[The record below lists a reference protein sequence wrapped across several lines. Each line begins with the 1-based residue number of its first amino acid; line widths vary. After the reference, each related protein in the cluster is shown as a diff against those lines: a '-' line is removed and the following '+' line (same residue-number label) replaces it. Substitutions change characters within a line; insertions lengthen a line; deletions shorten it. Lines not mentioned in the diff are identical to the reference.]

1 MNILSS
7 THSSPRRVALF
18 SILCL
23 CPVAATLRAAP
34 DSIVQEVTLENE
46 TVTMRLTRQDLRGAH
61 FDYRSQ
67 QAGGGFRR
75 LIPVP
80 ERSYLGTVDG
90 APGAVSCGIQLDD
103 GTFKGAVLFERGPTW
118 YTLGESVIR
127 TQALPYENFTDY
139 RFPVGPTVTSGQ
151 GGSRMHA
158 FDLAVDVSSNYY
170 TQAGNQ
176 PAPALERVE
185 FTVALTRAIYM
196 RDALIRPYLG
206 RVILRTDAG
215 QDPYNGAPNFYN
227 IATRA
232 RDEWNINQGD
242 SVRHLVAIVWGG
254 GSLYGWSWRGAVGT
268 NNGYSAVQSGP
279 AGEFDDLLRRQLGYN
294 WNCAQDAGGNPEG
307 LGIMGNGGPARIS
320 GCENY
325 LILNYRNLRA
335 NAGVIQRDQD
345 RYSEVELPPYASMD
359 TVQFQR
365 PMTGSVLVSDNH
377 PVRVLVPHRNLG
389 ATWHGGNEPYN
400 DQAWNTGVNG
410 VGFERNPNNNI
421 NYTAYIRTDVNSE
434 MATNTSCF
442 IRIPFTADE
451 EGLSTW
457 NRMTFQMRYD
467 DGFIAYLNGRE
478 VLSVNAPLNPGHL
491 SSATQL
497 NADSSAIN
505 YQRFNLT
512 EHLDVLQA
520 GENMLAIHGLNESTG
535 SSDFLIQ
542 AKLIAGIDSGL
553 PSPPTAISPLNNDHD
568 ANGQLLTLSSF
579 DANSAAGGT
588 VTRDDNRLVYTPPL
602 ALAGEDWF
610 HYTISDT
617 AGKTG
622 RGVVLIDSTPFLN
635 NLDLTPSSR
644 SISASGGSFHL
655 DVESR
660 TSWNWRR
667 RTETSTWL
675 TTGEPFTQVG
685 NQMFSYNAAINPSPL
700 PRTAQLIFTEGDTI
714 QIHEITQAGNP
725 DIHGNTRETAAVLEV
740 DSPLSAS
747 LDSPGDVD
755 FFKIE
760 VGAESILTL
769 GTTGQTDTLGTLM
782 DSSGRI
788 LVQNNNGING
798 GDINFQIIYRARPG
812 TYYLR
817 VRHPLASGTG
827 QYVLT
832 GSLAF
837 IPYLTIRSTDS
848 EQGETIVDLAFT
860 SQAGESYRIESSA
873 DLVNWDTV
881 AEGLLAESTTVERS
895 YPFNTTASPRLFLRV
910 RQE

>member
-1 MNILSS
+1 
-7 THSSPRRVALF
+7 
-18 SILCL
+18 
-23 CPVAATLRAAP
+23 
-34 DSIVQEVTLENE
+34 
-46 TVTMRLTRQDLRGAH
+46 MRLTRQDLRGAH
-61 FDYRSQ
+61 FDFRSQ
-67 QAGGGFRR
+67 QDGGSRR

-103 GTFKGAVLFERGPTW
+103 GTFKGAVLFERGTTW

-127 TQALPYENFTDY
+127 TQALSYGNFTDY
-139 RFPVGPTVTSGQ
+139 RFPVGPTVTSRQ
-151 GGSRMHA
+151 GGSLMHA

-170 TQAGNQ
+170 AQAGNE
-176 PAPALERVE
+176 PARALERVE
-185 FTVALTRAIYM
+185 FTVTLTRAIYM

-206 RVILRTDAG
+206 RVILRTDSI
-215 QDPYNGAPNFYN
+215 QDPYSGASNFYN
-227 IATRA
+227 VATRA
-232 RDEWNINQGD
+232 RNEWNTNQAD
-242 SVRHLVAIVWGG
+242 SVRHVVAIVWGG
-254 GSLYGWSWRGAVGT
+254 GSLNGWSWTGAVGT
-268 NNGYSAVQSGP
+268 NNGYCAVQSGP
-279 AGEFDDLLRRQLGYN
+279 AGEFDDTLRRQLGYN
-294 WNCAQDAGGNPEG
+294 WNSSPSAGGNPEG
-307 LGIMGNGGPARIS
+307 LGIMENGGPARIS

-325 LILNYRNLRA
+325 LILNYRNAIA
-335 NAGVIQRDQD
+335 NANVIQRERG

-400 DQAWNTGVNG
+400 DQAWRTGVNG
-410 VGFERNPNNNI
+410 VGYERNNNNAI
-421 NYTAYIRTDVNSE
+421 NYSSYIRTDVNPE
-434 MATNTSCF
+434 MANNTSCF

-457 NRMTFQMRYD
+457 NRMILQMRYD
-467 DGFIAYLNGRE
+467 DGFIAYLNGRQ

-491 SSATQL
+491 SSATQT

-520 GENMLAIHGLNESTG
+520 GENILAIHGLNESTG

-542 AKLIAGIDSGL
+542 AKLLAGLDSGL
-553 PSPPTAISPLNNDHD
+553 PSPPTTITPLSNDHD
-568 ANGQLLTLSSF
+568 ANGQPLALSSF
-579 DANSAAGGT
+579 DADSEAGGT
-588 VTRDDNRLVYTPPL
+588 VTQDGNQLVYTPPL
-602 ALAGEDWF
+602 ALAGLDWF
-610 HYTISDT
+610 HYTISDA

-655 DVESR
+655 DVEAR

-667 RTETSTWL
+667 GVETDTWL
-675 TTGEPFTQVG
+675 TTGEPFTQRG

-700 PRTAQLIFTEGDTI
+700 PRTAQLIFTEDDTI
-714 QIHEITQAGNP
+714 RIYEITQAGNP
-725 DIHGNTRETAAVLEV
+725 DIHGNTPETAAVLEV

-747 LDSPGDVD
+747 LDIPGDVD

-760 VGAESILTL
+760 IATESILTL

-782 DSSGRI
+782 DSSRRI

-798 GDINFQIIYRARPG
+798 GDMNFQIIYRARPG

-860 SQAGESYRIESSA
+860 SQAGESYRIKSSA

-881 AEGLLAESTTVERS
+881 EEGIFAESATVERS

-910 RQE
+910 EEE

>member
-1 MNILSS
+1 
-7 THSSPRRVALF
+7 
-18 SILCL
+18 
-23 CPVAATLRAAP
+23 
-34 DSIVQEVTLENE
+34 
-46 TVTMRLTRQDLRGAH
+46 MRLTRQDLRGAH
-61 FDYRSQ
+61 FDFRSQ
-67 QAGGGFRR
+67 QDGGSRR

-103 GTFKGAVLFERGPTW
+103 GTFKGAVLFERGTTW

-127 TQALPYENFTDY
+127 TQALSYGNFTDY
-139 RFPVGPTVTSGQ
+139 RFPVGPTVTSRQ
-151 GGSRMHA
+151 GGSLMHA

-170 TQAGNQ
+170 AQAGNE
-176 PAPALERVE
+176 PARALERVE
-185 FTVALTRAIYM
+185 FTVTLTRAIYM

-206 RVILRTDAG
+206 RVILRTDSI
-215 QDPYNGAPNFYN
+215 QDPYSGASNFYN
-227 IATRA
+227 VATRA
-232 RDEWNINQGD
+232 RNEWNTNQAD
-242 SVRHLVAIVWGG
+242 SVRHVVAIVWGG
-254 GSLYGWSWRGAVGT
+254 GSLNGWSWTGAVGT

-279 AGEFDDLLRRQLGYN
+279 AGEFDDTLRRQLGYN
-294 WNCAQDAGGNPEG
+294 WNSSPSAGGNPEG
-307 LGIMGNGGPARIS
+307 LGIMENGGPARIS

-325 LILNYRNLRA
+325 QILNYRNAIA
-335 NAGVIQRDQD
+335 NANVIQRERG

-400 DQAWNTGVNG
+400 DQAWRTGVNG
-410 VGFERNPNNNI
+410 VGYERNNNNAI
-421 NYTAYIRTDVNSE
+421 NYSSYIRTDVNPE
-434 MATNTSCF
+434 MANNTSCF

-457 NRMTFQMRYD
+457 NRMILQMRYD
-467 DGFIAYLNGRE
+467 DGFIAYLNGRQ

-491 SSATQL
+491 SSATQT

-520 GENMLAIHGLNESTG
+520 GENILAIHGLNESTG

-542 AKLIAGIDSGL
+542 AKLLAGLDSGL
-553 PSPPTAISPLNNDHD
+553 PSPPTTITPLSNDHD
-568 ANGQLLTLSSF
+568 ANGQPLALSSF
-579 DANSAAGGT
+579 DADSEAGGT
-588 VTRDDNRLVYTPPL
+588 VTQDGNQLVYTPPL
-602 ALAGEDWF
+602 ALAGLDWF
-610 HYTISDT
+610 HYTISDA

-655 DVESR
+655 DVEAR

-667 RTETSTWL
+667 GVETDTWL
-675 TTGEPFTQVG
+675 TTGEPFTQRG

-700 PRTAQLIFTEGDTI
+700 PRTAQLIFTEDDTI
-714 QIHEITQAGNP
+714 RIYEITQAGNP
-725 DIHGNTRETAAVLEV
+725 DIHGNTPETAAVLEV

-747 LDSPGDVD
+747 LDIPGDVD

-760 VGAESILTL
+760 IATESILTL

-782 DSSGRI
+782 DSSRRL
-788 LVQNNNGING
+788 LVQNNNGLNG
-798 GDINFQIIYRARPG
+798 GDMNFQIIYRARPG

-860 SQAGESYRIESSA
+860 SQAGESYRIKSSA

-881 AEGLLAESTTVERS
+881 EEGIFAESATVERS

-910 RQE
+910 EEE

>member
-1 MNILSS
+1 M
-7 THSSPRRVALF
+7 TPPPHTPSPIRRVALF
-18 SILCL
+18 SILSL

-34 DSIVQEVTLENE
+34 DAIVQEVTLENE

-61 FDYRSQ
+61 FDFRSQ
-67 QAGGGFRR
+67 QDGGSRR

-103 GTFKGAVLFERGPTW
+103 GTFKGAVLFERGTTW

-127 TQALPYENFTDY
+127 TQALSYGNFTDY
-139 RFPVGPTVTSGQ
+139 RFPVGPTVTSRQ
-151 GGSRMHA
+151 GGSLMHA

-170 TQAGNQ
+170 AQAGNE
-176 PAPALERVE
+176 PARALERVE
-185 FTVALTRAIYM
+185 FTVTLTRAIYM

-206 RVILRTDAG
+206 RVILRTDSI
-215 QDPYNGAPNFYN
+215 QDPYSGASNFYN
-227 IATRA
+227 VATRA
-232 RDEWNINQGD
+232 RNEWNTNQAD
-242 SVRHLVAIVWGG
+242 SVRHVVAIVWGG
-254 GSLYGWSWRGAVGT
+254 GSLNGWSWTGAVGT
-268 NNGYSAVQSGP
+268 NNGYCAVQSGP
-279 AGEFDDLLRRQLGYN
+279 AGEFDDTLRRQLGYN
-294 WNCAQDAGGNPEG
+294 WNSSPSAGGNPEG
-307 LGIMGNGGPARIS
+307 LGIMENGGPARIS

-325 LILNYRNLRA
+325 QILNYRNAIA
-335 NAGVIQRDQD
+335 NANVIQRERG

-400 DQAWNTGVNG
+400 DQAWRTGVNG
-410 VGFERNPNNNI
+410 VGYERNNNNAI
-421 NYTAYIRTDVNSE
+421 NYSSYIRTDVNPE
-434 MATNTSCF
+434 MANNTSCF

-457 NRMTFQMRYD
+457 NRMILQMRYD
-467 DGFIAYLNGRE
+467 DGFIAYLNGRQ

-491 SSATQL
+491 SSATQT

-520 GENMLAIHGLNESTG
+520 GENILAIHGLNESTG

-542 AKLIAGIDSGL
+542 AKLLAGLDSGL
-553 PSPPTAISPLNNDHD
+553 PSPPTTITPLSNDHD
-568 ANGQLLTLSSF
+568 ANGQPLALSSF
-579 DANSAAGGT
+579 DADSEAGGT
-588 VTRDDNRLVYTPPL
+588 VTQDGNQLVYTPPL
-602 ALAGEDWF
+602 ALAGLDWF
-610 HYTISDT
+610 HYTISDA

-655 DVESR
+655 DVEAR

-667 RTETSTWL
+667 GVETDTWL
-675 TTGEPFTQVG
+675 TTGEPFTQRG

-700 PRTAQLIFTEGDTI
+700 PRTAQLIFTEDDTI
-714 QIHEITQAGNP
+714 RIYEITQAGNP
-725 DIHGNTRETAAVLEV
+725 DIHGNTPETAAVLEV

-747 LDSPGDVD
+747 LDIPGDVD

-760 VGAESILTL
+760 IATESILTL

-782 DSSGRI
+782 DSSRRI

-798 GDINFQIIYRARPG
+798 GDMNFQIIYRARPG

-860 SQAGESYRIESSA
+860 SQAGESYRIKSSA

-881 AEGLLAESTTVERS
+881 EEGIFAESATVERS

-910 RQE
+910 EEE

>member
-1 MNILSS
+1 
-7 THSSPRRVALF
+7 
-18 SILCL
+18 
-23 CPVAATLRAAP
+23 
-34 DSIVQEVTLENE
+34 
-46 TVTMRLTRQDLRGAH
+46 MRLTRQDLRGAH
-61 FDYRSQ
+61 FDFRSQ
-67 QAGGGFRR
+67 QDGGSRR

-103 GTFKGAVLFERGPTW
+103 GTFKGAVLFERGTTW

-127 TQALPYENFTDY
+127 TQALSYGNFTDY
-139 RFPVGPTVTSGQ
+139 RFPVGPTVTSRQ
-151 GGSRMHA
+151 GGSLMHA

-170 TQAGNQ
+170 AQAGNE
-176 PAPALERVE
+176 PARALERVE
-185 FTVALTRAIYM
+185 FTVTLTRAIYM

-206 RVILRTDAG
+206 RVILRTDSI
-215 QDPYNGAPNFYN
+215 QDPYSGASNFYN
-227 IATRA
+227 VATRA
-232 RDEWNINQGD
+232 RNEWNTNQAD
-242 SVRHLVAIVWGG
+242 SVRHVVAIVWGG
-254 GSLYGWSWRGAVGT
+254 GSLNGWSWTGAVGT
-268 NNGYSAVQSGP
+268 NNGYCAVQSGP
-279 AGEFDDLLRRQLGYN
+279 AGEFDDTLRRQLGYN
-294 WNCAQDAGGNPEG
+294 WNSSPSAGGNPEG
-307 LGIMGNGGPARIS
+307 LGIMENGGPARIS

-325 LILNYRNLRA
+325 QILNYRNAIA
-335 NAGVIQRDQD
+335 NANVIQRERG

-400 DQAWNTGVNG
+400 DQAWRTGVNG
-410 VGFERNPNNNI
+410 VGYERNNNNAI
-421 NYTAYIRTDVNSE
+421 NYSSYIRTDVNPE
-434 MATNTSCF
+434 MANNTSCF

-457 NRMTFQMRYD
+457 NRMILQMRYD

-520 GENMLAIHGLNESTG
+520 GENILAIHGLNESTG

-542 AKLIAGIDSGL
+542 AKLLAGLDSGL
-553 PSPPTAISPLNNDHD
+553 PSPPTTITPLSNDHD
-568 ANGQLLTLSSF
+568 ANGQPLALSSF
-579 DANSAAGGT
+579 DADSEAGGT
-588 VTRDDNRLVYTPPL
+588 VTQDGNQLVYTPPL
-602 ALAGEDWF
+602 ALAGLDWF
-610 HYTISDT
+610 HYTISDA

-655 DVESR
+655 DVEAR

-667 RTETSTWL
+667 GVETDTWL
-675 TTGEPFTQVG
+675 TTGEPFTQRG

-700 PRTAQLIFTEGDTI
+700 PRTAQLIFTEDDTI
-714 QIHEITQAGNP
+714 RIYEITQAGNP
-725 DIHGNTRETAAVLEV
+725 DIHGNTPETAAVLEV

-747 LDSPGDVD
+747 LDIPGDVD

-760 VGAESILTL
+760 IATESILTL

-782 DSSGRI
+782 DSSRRI

-798 GDINFQIIYRARPG
+798 GDMNFQIIYRARPG

-860 SQAGESYRIESSA
+860 SQAGESYRIKSSA

-881 AEGLLAESTTVERS
+881 EEGIFAESATVERS

-910 RQE
+910 EEE

>member
-1 MNILSS
+1 
-7 THSSPRRVALF
+7 
-18 SILCL
+18 
-23 CPVAATLRAAP
+23 
-34 DSIVQEVTLENE
+34 
-46 TVTMRLTRQDLRGAH
+46 MRLTRQDLRGAH
-61 FDYRSQ
+61 FDFRSQ
-67 QAGGGFRR
+67 QDGGSRR

-103 GTFKGAVLFERGPTW
+103 GTFKGAVLFERGTTW

-127 TQALPYENFTDY
+127 TQALSYGNFTDY
-139 RFPVGPTVTSGQ
+139 RFPVGPTVTSRQ
-151 GGSRMHA
+151 GGSLMHA

-170 TQAGNQ
+170 AQAGNE
-176 PAPALERVE
+176 PARALERVE
-185 FTVALTRAIYM
+185 FTVTLTRAIYM

-206 RVILRTDAG
+206 RVILRTDSI
-215 QDPYNGAPNFYN
+215 QDPYSGASNFYN
-227 IATRA
+227 VATRA
-232 RDEWNINQGD
+232 RNEWNTNQAD
-242 SVRHLVAIVWGG
+242 SVRHVVAIVWGG
-254 GSLYGWSWRGAVGT
+254 GSLNGWSWTGAVGT

-279 AGEFDDLLRRQLGYN
+279 AGEFDDTLRRQLGYN
-294 WNCAQDAGGNPEG
+294 WNSSPSAGGNPEG
-307 LGIMGNGGPARIS
+307 LGIMENGGPARIS

-325 LILNYRNLRA
+325 LILNYRNAIA
-335 NAGVIQRDQD
+335 NANVIQRERG

-400 DQAWNTGVNG
+400 DQAWRTGVNG
-410 VGFERNPNNNI
+410 VGYERNNNNAI
-421 NYTAYIRTDVNSE
+421 NYSSYIRTDVNPE
-434 MATNTSCF
+434 MANNTSCF

-457 NRMTFQMRYD
+457 NRMILQMRYD
-467 DGFIAYLNGRE
+467 DGFIAYLNGRQ

-491 SSATQL
+491 SSATQT

-520 GENMLAIHGLNESTG
+520 GENILAIHGLNESTG

-542 AKLIAGIDSGL
+542 AKLLAGLDSGL
-553 PSPPTAISPLNNDHD
+553 PSPPTTITPLSNDHD
-568 ANGQLLTLSSF
+568 ANGQPLALSSF
-579 DANSAAGGT
+579 DADSEAGGT
-588 VTRDDNRLVYTPPL
+588 VTQDGNQLVYTPPL
-602 ALAGEDWF
+602 ALAGLDWF
-610 HYTISDT
+610 HYTISDA

-655 DVESR
+655 DVEAR

-667 RTETSTWL
+667 GVETDTWL
-675 TTGEPFTQVG
+675 TTGEPFTQRG

-700 PRTAQLIFTEGDTI
+700 PRTAQLIFTEDDTI
-714 QIHEITQAGNP
+714 RIYEITQAGNP
-725 DIHGNTRETAAVLEV
+725 DIHGNTPETAAVLEV

-747 LDSPGDVD
+747 LDIPGDVD

-760 VGAESILTL
+760 IATESILTL

-782 DSSGRI
+782 DSSRRI

-798 GDINFQIIYRARPG
+798 GDMNFQIIYRARPG

-860 SQAGESYRIESSA
+860 SQAGESYRIKSSA

-881 AEGLLAESTTVERS
+881 EEGIFAESATVERS

-910 RQE
+910 EEE

>member
-1 MNILSS
+1 
-7 THSSPRRVALF
+7 
-18 SILCL
+18 
-23 CPVAATLRAAP
+23 
-34 DSIVQEVTLENE
+34 
-46 TVTMRLTRQDLRGAH
+46 MRLTRQDLRGAH
-61 FDYRSQ
+61 FDFRSQ
-67 QAGGGFRR
+67 QDGGSRR

-103 GTFKGAVLFERGPTW
+103 GTFKGAVLFERGTTW

-127 TQALPYENFTDY
+127 TQALSYGNFTDY
-139 RFPVGPTVTSGQ
+139 RFPVGPTVTSRQ
-151 GGSRMHA
+151 GGSLMHA

-170 TQAGNQ
+170 AQAGNE
-176 PAPALERVE
+176 PARALERVE
-185 FTVALTRAIYM
+185 FTVTLTRAIYM

-206 RVILRTDAG
+206 RVILRTDSI
-215 QDPYNGAPNFYN
+215 QDPYSGASNFYN
-227 IATRA
+227 VATRA
-232 RDEWNINQGD
+232 RNEWNTNQAD
-242 SVRHLVAIVWGG
+242 SVRHVVAIVWGG
-254 GSLYGWSWRGAVGT
+254 GSLNGWSWTGAVGT

-279 AGEFDDLLRRQLGYN
+279 AGEFDDTLRRQLGYN
-294 WNCAQDAGGNPEG
+294 WNSSPSAGGNPEG
-307 LGIMGNGGPARIS
+307 LGIMENGGPARIS

-325 LILNYRNLRA
+325 QILNYRNAIA
-335 NAGVIQRDQD
+335 NANVIQRERG

-400 DQAWNTGVNG
+400 DQAWRTGVNG
-410 VGFERNPNNNI
+410 VGYERNNNNAI
-421 NYTAYIRTDVNSE
+421 NYSSYIRTDVNPE
-434 MATNTSCF
+434 MANNTSCF

-457 NRMTFQMRYD
+457 NRMILQMRYD
-467 DGFIAYLNGRE
+467 DGFIAYLNGRQ

-491 SSATQL
+491 SSATQT

-553 PSPPTAISPLNNDHD
+553 PSPPTTISPLNNDHD
-568 ANGQLLTLSSF
+568 ANGQPLALSSF
-579 DANSAAGGT
+579 DADSEAGGT
-588 VTRDDNRLVYTPPL
+588 VTQDGNQLVYTPPL
-602 ALAGEDWF
+602 ALAGLDWF
-610 HYTISDT
+610 HYTISDA

-655 DVESR
+655 DVEAR

-667 RTETSTWL
+667 GVETDTWL
-675 TTGEPFTQVG
+675 TTGEPFTQRG

-700 PRTAQLIFTEGDTI
+700 PRTAQLIFTEDDTI
-714 QIHEITQAGNP
+714 RIYEITQAGNP
-725 DIHGNTRETAAVLEV
+725 DIHGNTPETAAVLEV

-747 LDSPGDVD
+747 LDIPGDVD

-760 VGAESILTL
+760 IATESILTL

-782 DSSGRI
+782 DSSRRI

-798 GDINFQIIYRARPG
+798 GDMNFQIIYRARPG

-860 SQAGESYRIESSA
+860 SQAGESYRIKSSA

-881 AEGLLAESTTVERS
+881 EEGIFAESATVERS

-910 RQE
+910 EEE

>member
-1 MNILSS
+1 MNMLPS
-7 THSSPRRVALF
+7 TQLPLRRVALF
-18 SILCL
+18 SMLCL
-23 CPVAATLRAAP
+23 CPVAPTLHAAP
-34 DSIVQEVTLENE
+34 DAIVQEVTFQNE
-46 TVTMRLTRQDLRGAH
+46 TVIMRLTRQDLRGAN

-67 QAGGGFRR
+67 HSGGGFRR
-75 LIPVP
+75 LNPTP

-90 APGAVSCGIQLDD
+90 VPGAVSCGIQLDD
-103 GTFKGAVLFERGPTW
+103 GTFKGAILFERGTTW

-127 TQALPYENFTDY
+127 TQALPYENFTAY
-139 RFPVGPTVTSGQ
+139 KFPAGTTVTPGQ
-151 GGSRMHA
+151 GGSQMHA
-158 FDLAVDVSSNYY
+158 FDLAVDVSNNYY
-170 TQAGNQ
+170 SEAGSQ
-176 PAPALERVE
+176 PALALERVE
-185 FTVALTRAIYM
+185 FTVTLTRAIYM

-206 RVILRTDAG
+206 RIILRADPI

-227 IATRA
+227 VATRA
-232 RDEWNINQGD
+232 RNEWNINQND
-242 SVRHLVAIVWGG
+242 SRRHLVAIVYGG
-254 GSLYGWSWRGAVGT
+254 GFRNGWSWTGAVGT
-268 NNGYSAVQSGP
+268 NNGYSSVQSGS
-279 AGEFDDLLRRQLGYN
+279 AGEFDDALRRQLGYN
-294 WNCAQDAGGNPEG
+294 WNCAQNAGGSPEG
-307 LGIMGNGGPARIS
+307 LGIMGAGGPARIS
-320 GCENY
+320 GSENY

-335 NAGVIQRDQD
+335 NAGVIQREGP
-345 RYSEVELPPYASMD
+345 YSEVELPPYASMD

-377 PVRVLVPHRNLG
+377 PVRVHVPHRTLG
-389 ATWHGGNEPYN
+389 DRWHGGHEPYN
-400 DQAWNTGVNG
+400 DQAWTAGVNG
-410 VGFERNPNNNI
+410 VGYERNNNNAI
-421 NYTAYIRTDVNSE
+421 NFNSYIRTDVNSE
-434 MATNTSCF
+434 MTTNTSCF
-442 IRIPFTADE
+442 IRIPFTVDE

-457 NRMTFQMRYD
+457 NRMLLQMRYD
-467 DGFIAYLNGRE
+467 DGFIAYLNGRQ
-478 VLSVNAPLNPGHL
+478 VLSVNAPLNPDHF

-512 EHLDVLQA
+512 EHLDALQA
-520 GENMLAIHGLNESTG
+520 GENILAIHGLNESTG

-542 AKLIAGIDSGL
+542 AKLLAGLDSGL
-553 PSPPTAISPLNNDHD
+553 PSPPTTISPLNNDHD
-568 ANGQLLTLSSF
+568 ANGQPLSLSSF
-579 DANSAAGGT
+579 EADSAAGGT
-588 VTRDDNRLVYTPPL
+588 VTRDGNQLVYTPPL

-622 RGVVLIDSTPFLN
+622 RGVVLVDSTPFLN

-667 RTETSTWL
+667 GEGASRWL
-675 TTGEPFTQVG
+675 TTGEPFTQTG
-685 NQMFSYNAAINPSPL
+685 NQMFSYNVAINPSPL
-700 PRTAQLIFTEGDTI
+700 PRTVQLTFTEGDTI
-714 QIHEITQAGNP
+714 RIHEITQAGNP
-725 DIHGNTRETAAVLEV
+725 DLHGNTLETAAVLEV

-747 LDSPGDVD
+747 LDVPGDAD

-760 VGAESILTL
+760 VVSESILTL

-788 LVQNNNGING
+788 LVQNNNSNNG
-798 GDINFQIIYRARPG
+798 GDINFQIIYRAGPG

-817 VRHPLASGTG
+817 VRHPLSSGTG

-832 GSLAF
+832 GSLSF
-837 IPYLTIRSTDS
+837 IPYLTIRSTEGD
-848 EQGETIVDLAFT
+848 QGETIVDLTFT
-860 SQAGESYRIESSA
+860 SQPGESYRVESSV
-873 DLVNWDTV
+873 DLVKWNTVEESVV
-881 AEGLLAESTTVERS
+881 AENTTVERS

>member
-1 MNILSS
+1 MNMLPS
-7 THSSPRRVALF
+7 TQSPLRRIALF

-23 CPVAATLRAAP
+23 CPVAATLHAAP
-34 DSIVQEVTLENE
+34 DAIVQEVTLENE

-61 FDYRSQ
+61 FDFRSQ
-67 QAGGGFRR
+67 QDGGSRR
-75 LIPVP
+75 LIPVL

-103 GTFKGAVLFERGPTW
+103 GTFKGAVLFERGTTW

-127 TQALPYENFTDY
+127 TQALSYGNFTDY
-139 RFPVGPTVTSGQ
+139 RFPVGPTVTSRQ
-151 GGSRMHA
+151 GGSLMHA

-170 TQAGNQ
+170 AQAGNE
-176 PAPALERVE
+176 PARALERVE
-185 FTVALTRAIYM
+185 FTVTLTRAIYM

-206 RVILRTDAG
+206 RVILRTDSI
-215 QDPYNGAPNFYN
+215 QDPYSGASNFYN
-227 IATRA
+227 VATRA
-232 RDEWNINQGD
+232 RNEWNTNQAD
-242 SVRHLVAIVWGG
+242 SVRHVVAIVWGG
-254 GSLYGWSWRGAVGT
+254 GSLNGWSWTGAVGT

-279 AGEFDDLLRRQLGYN
+279 AGEFDDTLRRQLGYN
-294 WNCAQDAGGNPEG
+294 WNSSPSAGGNPEG
-307 LGIMGNGGPARIS
+307 LGIMENGGPARIS

-325 LILNYRNLRA
+325 LILNYRNVIA
-335 NAGVIQRDQD
+335 NANVIQRDRG

-400 DQAWNTGVNG
+400 DQAWRTGVNG
-410 VGFERNPNNNI
+410 VGYERNNNNAI
-421 NYTAYIRTDVNSE
+421 NYSSYIRTDVNPE
-434 MATNTSCF
+434 MANNTSCF

-457 NRMTFQMRYD
+457 NRMILQMRYD
-467 DGFIAYLNGRE
+467 DGFIAYLNGRQ

-491 SSATQL
+491 SSATQT

-520 GENMLAIHGLNESTG
+520 GENILAIHGLNESTG

-542 AKLIAGIDSGL
+542 AKLLAGLDSGL
-553 PSPPTAISPLNNDHD
+553 PSPPTTITPLSNDHD
-568 ANGQLLTLSSF
+568 ANGQPLALSSF
-579 DANSAAGGT
+579 DADSEAGGT
-588 VTRDDNRLVYTPPL
+588 VTQDGNQLVYTPPL
-602 ALAGEDWF
+602 ALAGLDWF
-610 HYTISDT
+610 HYTISDA

-655 DVESR
+655 DVEAR

-667 RTETSTWL
+667 GVETDTWL
-675 TTGEPFTQVG
+675 TTGEPFTQRG

-700 PRTAQLIFTEGDTI
+700 PRTAQLIFTEDDTI
-714 QIHEITQAGNP
+714 RIYEITQAGNP
-725 DIHGNTRETAAVLEV
+725 DIHGNTPETAAVLEV

-747 LDSPGDVD
+747 LVIPGDVD

-760 VGAESILTL
+760 IATESILTL

-782 DSSGRI
+782 DSSRRI

-798 GDINFQIIYRARPG
+798 GDMNFQIIYRARPG

-860 SQAGESYRIESSA
+860 SQAGESYRIKSSA

-881 AEGLLAESTTVERS
+881 EEGIFAESATVERS

-910 RQE
+910 EEE

>member
-1 MNILSS
+1 
-7 THSSPRRVALF
+7 
-18 SILCL
+18 
-23 CPVAATLRAAP
+23 
-34 DSIVQEVTLENE
+34 
-46 TVTMRLTRQDLRGAH
+46 MRLTRQDLRGAH
-61 FDYRSQ
+61 FDFRSQ
-67 QAGGGFRR
+67 QDGGSRR

-103 GTFKGAVLFERGPTW
+103 GTFKGAVLFERGTTW

-127 TQALPYENFTDY
+127 TQALSYGNFTDY
-139 RFPVGPTVTSGQ
+139 RFPVGPTVTSRQ
-151 GGSRMHA
+151 GGSLMHA

-170 TQAGNQ
+170 AQAGNE
-176 PAPALERVE
+176 PARALERVE
-185 FTVALTRAIYM
+185 FTVTLTRAIYM

-206 RVILRTDAG
+206 RVILRTDSI
-215 QDPYNGAPNFYN
+215 QDPYSGASNFYN
-227 IATRA
+227 VATRA
-232 RDEWNINQGD
+232 RNEWNTNQAD
-242 SVRHLVAIVWGG
+242 SVRHVVAIVWGG
-254 GSLYGWSWRGAVGT
+254 GSLNGWSWTGAVGT
-268 NNGYSAVQSGP
+268 NNGYCAVQSGP
-279 AGEFDDLLRRQLGYN
+279 AGEFDDTLRRQLGYN
-294 WNCAQDAGGNPEG
+294 WNSSPSAGGNPEG
-307 LGIMGNGGPARIS
+307 LGIMENGGPARIS

-325 LILNYRNLRA
+325 QILNYRNAIA
-335 NAGVIQRDQD
+335 NANVIQRERG

-389 ATWHGGNEPYN
+389 ATWPGGNEPYN
-400 DQAWNTGVNG
+400 DQAWRTGVNG
-410 VGFERNPNNNI
+410 VGYERNNNNAI
-421 NYTAYIRTDVNSE
+421 NYSSYIRTDVNPE
-434 MATNTSCF
+434 MANNTSCF

-457 NRMTFQMRYD
+457 NRMILQMRYD
-467 DGFIAYLNGRE
+467 DGFIAYLNGRQ

-491 SSATQL
+491 SSATQT

-520 GENMLAIHGLNESTG
+520 GENILAIHGLNESTG

-542 AKLIAGIDSGL
+542 AKLLAGLDSGL
-553 PSPPTAISPLNNDHD
+553 PSPPTTITPLSNDHD
-568 ANGQLLTLSSF
+568 ANGQPLALSSF
-579 DANSAAGGT
+579 DADSEAGGT
-588 VTRDDNRLVYTPPL
+588 VTQDGNQLVYTPPL
-602 ALAGEDWF
+602 ALAGLDWF
-610 HYTISDT
+610 HYTISDA

-655 DVESR
+655 DVEAR

-667 RTETSTWL
+667 GVETDTWL
-675 TTGEPFTQVG
+675 TTGEPFTQRG

-700 PRTAQLIFTEGDTI
+700 PRTAQLIFTEDDTI
-714 QIHEITQAGNP
+714 RIYEITQAGNP
-725 DIHGNTRETAAVLEV
+725 DIHGNTPETAAVLEV

-747 LDSPGDVD
+747 LDIPGDVD

-760 VGAESILTL
+760 IATESILTL

-782 DSSGRI
+782 DSSRRI

-798 GDINFQIIYRARPG
+798 GDMNFQIIYRARPG

-860 SQAGESYRIESSA
+860 SQAGESYRIKSSA

-881 AEGLLAESTTVERS
+881 EEGIFAESATVERS

-910 RQE
+910 EEE

>member
-1 MNILSS
+1 M
-7 THSSPRRVALF
+7 TPPPHTPSPIRRVALF
-18 SILCL
+18 SILSL

-34 DSIVQEVTLENE
+34 DAIVQEVTLENE

-61 FDYRSQ
+61 FDFRSQ
-67 QAGGGFRR
+67 QDGGSRR

-103 GTFKGAVLFERGPTW
+103 GTFKGAVLFERGTTW

-127 TQALPYENFTDY
+127 TQALSYGNFTDY
-139 RFPVGPTVTSGQ
+139 RFPVGPTVTSRQ
-151 GGSRMHA
+151 GGSLMHA

-170 TQAGNQ
+170 AQAGNE
-176 PAPALERVE
+176 PARALERVE
-185 FTVALTRAIYM
+185 FTVTLTRAIYM

-206 RVILRTDAG
+206 RVILRTDSI
-215 QDPYNGAPNFYN
+215 QDPYSGAPNFYN

-254 GSLYGWSWRGAVGT
+254 GSLYGWSWTGAVGT

-279 AGEFDDLLRRQLGYN
+279 AGEFDDTLRRQLGYN
-294 WNCAQDAGGNPEG
+294 WNSSQNAGGNPEG
-307 LGIMGNGGPARIS
+307 LGIMENGGPARIS
-320 GCENY
+320 GSENY
-325 LILNYRNLRA
+325 RILNYRNAIA
-335 NAGVIQRDQD
+335 NANVIQRDQD
-345 RYSEVELPPYASMD
+345 GYSEVELPPYASMD

-400 DQAWNTGVNG
+400 DQAWRTGVNG
-410 VGFERNPNNNI
+410 VGYERNNNNAI
-421 NYTAYIRTDVNSE
+421 NYSSYIRTDVNPE
-434 MATNTSCF
+434 MANNTSCF

-457 NRMTFQMRYD
+457 NRMILQMRYD
-467 DGFIAYLNGRE
+467 DGFIAYLNGRQ

-491 SSATQL
+491 SSATQT

-520 GENMLAIHGLNESTG
+520 GENILAIHGLNESTG

-542 AKLIAGIDSGL
+542 AKLLAGLDSGL
-553 PSPPTAISPLNNDHD
+553 PSPPTTITPLSNDHD
-568 ANGQLLTLSSF
+568 ANGQPLALSSF
-579 DANSAAGGT
+579 DADSEAGGT
-588 VTRDDNRLVYTPPL
+588 VTQDGNQLVYTPPL
-602 ALAGEDWF
+602 ALAGLDWF
-610 HYTISDT
+610 HYTISDA

-655 DVESR
+655 DVEAR

-667 RTETSTWL
+667 GVETDTWL
-675 TTGEPFTQVG
+675 TTGEPFTQRG

-700 PRTAQLIFTEGDTI
+700 PRTAQLIFTEDDTI
-714 QIHEITQAGNP
+714 RIYEITQAGNP
-725 DIHGNTRETAAVLEV
+725 DIHGNTPETAAVLEV

-747 LDSPGDVD
+747 LDIPGDVD

-760 VGAESILTL
+760 IATESILTL

-782 DSSGRI
+782 DSSRRI

-798 GDINFQIIYRARPG
+798 GDMNFQIIYRARPG

-860 SQAGESYRIESSA
+860 SQAGESYRIKSSA

-881 AEGLLAESTTVERS
+881 EEGIFAESATVERS

-910 RQE
+910 EEE

>member
-1 MNILSS
+1 
-7 THSSPRRVALF
+7 
-18 SILCL
+18 
-23 CPVAATLRAAP
+23 
-34 DSIVQEVTLENE
+34 
-46 TVTMRLTRQDLRGAH
+46 MRLTRQDLRGAH
-61 FDYRSQ
+61 FDFRSQ
-67 QAGGGFRR
+67 QDGGSRR

-103 GTFKGAVLFERGPTW
+103 GTFKGAVLFERGTTW

-127 TQALPYENFTDY
+127 TQALSYGNFTDY
-139 RFPVGPTVTSGQ
+139 RFPVGPTVTSRQ
-151 GGSRMHA
+151 GGSLMHA

-170 TQAGNQ
+170 AQAGNE
-176 PAPALERVE
+176 PARALERVE
-185 FTVALTRAIYM
+185 FTVTLTRAIYM

-206 RVILRTDAG
+206 RVILRTDSI
-215 QDPYNGAPNFYN
+215 QDPYSGASNFYN
-227 IATRA
+227 VATRA
-232 RDEWNINQGD
+232 RNEWNTNQAD
-242 SVRHLVAIVWGG
+242 SVRHVVAIVWGG
-254 GSLYGWSWRGAVGT
+254 GSLNGWSWTGAVGT

-279 AGEFDDLLRRQLGYN
+279 AGEFDDTLRRQLGYN
-294 WNCAQDAGGNPEG
+294 WNSSPSAGGNPEG
-307 LGIMGNGGPARIS
+307 LGIMENGGPARIS

-325 LILNYRNLRA
+325 QILNYRNAIA
-335 NAGVIQRDQD
+335 NANVIQRERG

-400 DQAWNTGVNG
+400 DQAWRTGVNG
-410 VGFERNPNNNI
+410 VGYERNNNNAI
-421 NYTAYIRTDVNSE
+421 NYSSYIRTDVNPE
-434 MATNTSCF
+434 MANNTSCF

-457 NRMTFQMRYD
+457 NRMILQMRYD
-467 DGFIAYLNGRE
+467 DGFIAYLNGRQ

-491 SSATQL
+491 SSATQT

-520 GENMLAIHGLNESTG
+520 GENILAIHGLNESTG

-542 AKLIAGIDSGL
+542 AKLLAGLDSGL
-553 PSPPTAISPLNNDHD
+553 PSPPTTITPLSNDHD
-568 ANGQLLTLSSF
+568 ANGQPLALSSF
-579 DANSAAGGT
+579 DADSEAGGT
-588 VTRDDNRLVYTPPL
+588 VTQDGNQLVYTPPL
-602 ALAGEDWF
+602 ALAGLDWF
-610 HYTISDT
+610 HYTISDA

-655 DVESR
+655 DVEAR

-667 RTETSTWL
+667 GVETDTWL
-675 TTGEPFTQVG
+675 TTGEPFTQRG

-700 PRTAQLIFTEGDTI
+700 PRTAQLIFTEDDTI
-714 QIHEITQAGNP
+714 RIYEITQAGNP
-725 DIHGNTRETAAVLEV
+725 DIHGNTPETAAVLEV

-747 LDSPGDVD
+747 LDIPGDVD

-760 VGAESILTL
+760 IATESILTL

-782 DSSGRI
+782 DSSRRI

-798 GDINFQIIYRARPG
+798 GDMNFQIIYRARPG

-860 SQAGESYRIESSA
+860 SQAGESYRIKSSA

-881 AEGLLAESTTVERS
+881 EEGIFAESATVERS

-910 RQE
+910 EEE

>member
-1 MNILSS
+1 
-7 THSSPRRVALF
+7 
-18 SILCL
+18 
-23 CPVAATLRAAP
+23 
-34 DSIVQEVTLENE
+34 
-46 TVTMRLTRQDLRGAH
+46 MRLTRQDLRGAH
-61 FDYRSQ
+61 FDFRSQ
-67 QAGGGFRR
+67 QDGGSRR

-103 GTFKGAVLFERGPTW
+103 GTFKGAVLFERGTTW

-127 TQALPYENFTDY
+127 TQALSYGNFTDY
-139 RFPVGPTVTSGQ
+139 RFPVGPTVTSRQ
-151 GGSRMHA
+151 GGSLMHA

-170 TQAGNQ
+170 TQAGNE
-176 PAPALERVE
+176 PARALERVE
-185 FTVALTRAIYM
+185 FTVTLTRAIYM

-206 RVILRTDAG
+206 RVILRTDSI
-215 QDPYNGAPNFYN
+215 QDPYSGASNFYN
-227 IATRA
+227 VATRA
-232 RDEWNINQGD
+232 RNEWNTNQAD
-242 SVRHLVAIVWGG
+242 SVRHVVAIVWGG
-254 GSLYGWSWRGAVGT
+254 GSLNGWSWTGAVGT

-279 AGEFDDLLRRQLGYN
+279 AGEFDDTLRRQLGYN
-294 WNCAQDAGGNPEG
+294 WNSSPSAGGNPEG
-307 LGIMGNGGPARIS
+307 LGIMENGGPARIS

-325 LILNYRNLRA
+325 LILNYRNAIA
-335 NAGVIQRDQD
+335 NANVIQRERG

-389 ATWHGGNEPYN
+389 ATWPGGNEPYN
-400 DQAWNTGVNG
+400 DQAWRTGVNG
-410 VGFERNPNNNI
+410 VGYERNNNNAI
-421 NYTAYIRTDVNSE
+421 NYSSYIRTDVNPE
-434 MATNTSCF
+434 MANNTSCF

-457 NRMTFQMRYD
+457 NRMILQMRYD
-467 DGFIAYLNGRE
+467 DGFIAYLNGRQ

-491 SSATQL
+491 SSATQT

-520 GENMLAIHGLNESTG
+520 GENILAIHGLNESTG

-542 AKLIAGIDSGL
+542 AKLLAGLDSGL
-553 PSPPTAISPLNNDHD
+553 PSPPTTITPLSNDHD
-568 ANGQLLTLSSF
+568 ANGQPLALSSF
-579 DANSAAGGT
+579 DADSEAGGT
-588 VTRDDNRLVYTPPL
+588 VTQDGNQLVYTPPL
-602 ALAGEDWF
+602 ALAGLDWF
-610 HYTISDT
+610 HYTISDA

-655 DVESR
+655 DVEAR

-667 RTETSTWL
+667 GVETDTWL
-675 TTGEPFTQVG
+675 TTGEPFTQRG

-700 PRTAQLIFTEGDTI
+700 PRTAQLIFTEDDTI
-714 QIHEITQAGNP
+714 RIYEITQAGNP
-725 DIHGNTRETAAVLEV
+725 DIHGNTPETAAVLEV

-747 LDSPGDVD
+747 LDIPGDVD

-760 VGAESILTL
+760 IATESILTL

-782 DSSGRI
+782 DSSRRI

-798 GDINFQIIYRARPG
+798 GDMNFQIIYRARPG

-860 SQAGESYRIESSA
+860 SQAGESYRIKSSA

-881 AEGLLAESTTVERS
+881 EEGIFAESATVERS

-910 RQE
+910 EEE

>member
-1 MNILSS
+1 
-7 THSSPRRVALF
+7 
-18 SILCL
+18 
-23 CPVAATLRAAP
+23 
-34 DSIVQEVTLENE
+34 
-46 TVTMRLTRQDLRGAH
+46 MRLTRQDLRGAH
-61 FDYRSQ
+61 FDFRSQ
-67 QAGGGFRR
+67 QDGGSRR

-103 GTFKGAVLFERGPTW
+103 GTFKGAVLFERGTTW

-127 TQALPYENFTDY
+127 TQALSYGNFTDY
-139 RFPVGPTVTSGQ
+139 RFPVGPTVTSRQ
-151 GGSRMHA
+151 GGSLMHA

-170 TQAGNQ
+170 AQAGNE
-176 PAPALERVE
+176 PARALERVE
-185 FTVALTRAIYM
+185 FTVTLTRAIYM

-206 RVILRTDAG
+206 RVILRTDSI
-215 QDPYNGAPNFYN
+215 QDPYSGASNFYN
-227 IATRA
+227 VATRA
-232 RDEWNINQGD
+232 RNEWNTNQAD
-242 SVRHLVAIVWGG
+242 SVRHVVAIVWGG
-254 GSLYGWSWRGAVGT
+254 GSLNGWSWTGAVGT
-268 NNGYSAVQSGP
+268 NNGYCAVQSGP
-279 AGEFDDLLRRQLGYN
+279 AGEFDDTLRRQLGYN
-294 WNCAQDAGGNPEG
+294 WNSSPSAGGNPEG
-307 LGIMGNGGPARIS
+307 LGIMENGGPARIS

-325 LILNYRNLRA
+325 QILNYRNAIA
-335 NAGVIQRDQD
+335 NANVIQRERG

-389 ATWHGGNEPYN
+389 ATWHGCNEPYN
-400 DQAWNTGVNG
+400 DQAWRTGVNG
-410 VGFERNPNNNI
+410 VGYERNNNNAI
-421 NYTAYIRTDVNSE
+421 NYSSYIRTDVNPE
-434 MATNTSCF
+434 MANNTSCF

-457 NRMTFQMRYD
+457 NRMILQMRYD
-467 DGFIAYLNGRE
+467 DGFIAYLNGRQ

-491 SSATQL
+491 SSATQT

-520 GENMLAIHGLNESTG
+520 GENILAIHGLNESTG

-542 AKLIAGIDSGL
+542 AKLLAGLDSGL
-553 PSPPTAISPLNNDHD
+553 PSPPTTITPLSNDHD
-568 ANGQLLTLSSF
+568 ANGQPLALSSF
-579 DANSAAGGT
+579 DADSEAGGT
-588 VTRDDNRLVYTPPL
+588 VTQDGNQLVYTPPL
-602 ALAGEDWF
+602 ALAGLDWF
-610 HYTISDT
+610 HYTISDA

-655 DVESR
+655 DVEAR

-667 RTETSTWL
+667 GVETDTWL
-675 TTGEPFTQVG
+675 TTGEPFTQRG

-700 PRTAQLIFTEGDTI
+700 PRTAQLIFTEDDTI
-714 QIHEITQAGNP
+714 RIYEITQAGNP
-725 DIHGNTRETAAVLEV
+725 DIHGNTPETAAVLEV

-747 LDSPGDVD
+747 LDIPGDVD

-760 VGAESILTL
+760 IATESILTL

-782 DSSGRI
+782 DSSRRI

-798 GDINFQIIYRARPG
+798 GDMNFQIIYRARPG

-860 SQAGESYRIESSA
+860 SQAGESYRIKSSA

-881 AEGLLAESTTVERS
+881 EEGIFAESATVERS

-910 RQE
+910 EEE

>member
-1 MNILSS
+1 
-7 THSSPRRVALF
+7 
-18 SILCL
+18 
-23 CPVAATLRAAP
+23 
-34 DSIVQEVTLENE
+34 
-46 TVTMRLTRQDLRGAH
+46 MRLTRQDLRGAH
-61 FDYRSQ
+61 FDFRSQ
-67 QAGGGFRR
+67 QDGGSRR

-103 GTFKGAVLFERGPTW
+103 GTFKGAVLFERGTTW

-127 TQALPYENFTDY
+127 TQALSYGNFTDY
-139 RFPVGPTVTSGQ
+139 RFPVGPTVTSRQ
-151 GGSRMHA
+151 GGSLMHA

-170 TQAGNQ
+170 AQAGNE
-176 PAPALERVE
+176 PARALERVE
-185 FTVALTRAIYM
+185 FTVTLTRAIYM

-215 QDPYNGAPNFYN
+215 QDPYSGASNFYN
-227 IATRA
+227 VATRA
-232 RDEWNINQGD
+232 RNEWNTNQAD
-242 SVRHLVAIVWGG
+242 SVRHVVAIVWGG
-254 GSLYGWSWRGAVGT
+254 GSLNGWSWTGAVGT
-268 NNGYSAVQSGP
+268 NNGYCAVQSGP
-279 AGEFDDLLRRQLGYN
+279 AGEFDDTLRRQLGYN
-294 WNCAQDAGGNPEG
+294 WNSSPSAGGNPEG
-307 LGIMGNGGPARIS
+307 LGIMENGGPARIS

-325 LILNYRNLRA
+325 QILNYRNAIA
-335 NAGVIQRDQD
+335 NANVIQRERG

-400 DQAWNTGVNG
+400 DQAWRTGVNG
-410 VGFERNPNNNI
+410 VGYERNNNNAI
-421 NYTAYIRTDVNSE
+421 NYSSYIRTDVNPE
-434 MATNTSCF
+434 MANNTSCF

-457 NRMTFQMRYD
+457 NRMILQMRYD
-467 DGFIAYLNGRE
+467 DGFIAYLNGRQ

-491 SSATQL
+491 SSATQT

-520 GENMLAIHGLNESTG
+520 GENILAIHGLNESTG

-542 AKLIAGIDSGL
+542 AKLLAGLDSGL
-553 PSPPTAISPLNNDHD
+553 PSPPTTITPLSNDHD
-568 ANGQLLTLSSF
+568 ANGQPLALSSF
-579 DANSAAGGT
+579 DADSEAGGT
-588 VTRDDNRLVYTPPL
+588 VTQDGNQLVYTPPL
-602 ALAGEDWF
+602 ALAGLDWF
-610 HYTISDT
+610 HYTISDA

-655 DVESR
+655 DVEAR

-667 RTETSTWL
+667 GVETDTWL
-675 TTGEPFTQVG
+675 TTGEPFTQRG

-700 PRTAQLIFTEGDTI
+700 PRTAQLIFTEDDTI
-714 QIHEITQAGNP
+714 RIYEITQAGNP
-725 DIHGNTRETAAVLEV
+725 DIHGNTPETAAVLEV

-747 LDSPGDVD
+747 LDIPGDVD

-760 VGAESILTL
+760 IATESILTL

-782 DSSGRI
+782 DSSRRI

-798 GDINFQIIYRARPG
+798 GDMNFQIIYRARPG

-860 SQAGESYRIESSA
+860 SQAGESYRIKSSA

-881 AEGLLAESTTVERS
+881 EEGIFAESATVERS

-910 RQE
+910 EEE

>member
-1 MNILSS
+1 
-7 THSSPRRVALF
+7 
-18 SILCL
+18 
-23 CPVAATLRAAP
+23 
-34 DSIVQEVTLENE
+34 
-46 TVTMRLTRQDLRGAH
+46 MRLTRQDLRGAH
-61 FDYRSQ
+61 FDFRSQ
-67 QAGGGFRR
+67 QDGGSRR

-103 GTFKGAVLFERGPTW
+103 GTFKGAVLFERGTTW

-127 TQALPYENFTDY
+127 TQALSYGNFTDY
-139 RFPVGPTVTSGQ
+139 RFPVGPTVTSRQ
-151 GGSRMHA
+151 GGSLMHA

-170 TQAGNQ
+170 AQAGNE
-176 PAPALERVE
+176 PARALERVE
-185 FTVALTRAIYM
+185 FTVTLTRAIYR

-215 QDPYNGAPNFYN
+215 QDPYSGASNFYN
-227 IATRA
+227 VATRA
-232 RDEWNINQGD
+232 RNEWNTNQAD
-242 SVRHLVAIVWGG
+242 SVRHVVAIVWGG
-254 GSLYGWSWRGAVGT
+254 GSLNGWSWTGAVGT
-268 NNGYSAVQSGP
+268 NNGYCAVQSGP
-279 AGEFDDLLRRQLGYN
+279 AGEFDDTLRRQLGYN
-294 WNCAQDAGGNPEG
+294 WNSSPSAGGNPEG
-307 LGIMGNGGPARIS
+307 LGIMENGGPARIS

-325 LILNYRNLRA
+325 QILNYRNAIA
-335 NAGVIQRDQD
+335 NANVIQRERG

-400 DQAWNTGVNG
+400 DQAWRTGVNG
-410 VGFERNPNNNI
+410 VGYERNNNNAI
-421 NYTAYIRTDVNSE
+421 NYSSYIRTDVNPE
-434 MATNTSCF
+434 MANNTSCF

-457 NRMTFQMRYD
+457 NRMILQMRYD
-467 DGFIAYLNGRE
+467 DGFIAYLNGRQ

-491 SSATQL
+491 SSATQT

-520 GENMLAIHGLNESTG
+520 GENILAIHGLNESTG

-542 AKLIAGIDSGL
+542 AKLLAGLDSGL
-553 PSPPTAISPLNNDHD
+553 PSPPTTITPLSNDHD
-568 ANGQLLTLSSF
+568 ANGQPLALSSF
-579 DANSAAGGT
+579 DADSEAGGT
-588 VTRDDNRLVYTPPL
+588 VTQDGNQLVYTPPL
-602 ALAGEDWF
+602 ALAGLDWF
-610 HYTISDT
+610 HYTISDA

-655 DVESR
+655 DVEAR

-667 RTETSTWL
+667 GVETDTWL
-675 TTGEPFTQVG
+675 TTGEPFTQRG

-700 PRTAQLIFTEGDTI
+700 PRTAQLIFTEDDTI
-714 QIHEITQAGNP
+714 RIYEITQAGNP
-725 DIHGNTRETAAVLEV
+725 DIHGNTPETAAVLEV

-747 LDSPGDVD
+747 LDIPGDVD

-760 VGAESILTL
+760 IATESILTL

-782 DSSGRI
+782 DSSRRI

-798 GDINFQIIYRARPG
+798 GDMNFQIIYRARPG

-860 SQAGESYRIESSA
+860 SQAGESYRIKSSA

-881 AEGLLAESTTVERS
+881 EEGIFAESATVERS

-910 RQE
+910 EEE

>member
-1 MNILSS
+1 
-7 THSSPRRVALF
+7 
-18 SILCL
+18 
-23 CPVAATLRAAP
+23 
-34 DSIVQEVTLENE
+34 
-46 TVTMRLTRQDLRGAH
+46 MRLTRQDLRGAH
-61 FDYRSQ
+61 FDFRSQ
-67 QAGGGFRR
+67 QDGGSRR

-103 GTFKGAVLFERGPTW
+103 GTFKGAVLFERGTTW

-127 TQALPYENFTDY
+127 TQALSYGNFTDY
-139 RFPVGPTVTSGQ
+139 RFPVGPTVTSRQ
-151 GGSRMHA
+151 GGSLMHA

-170 TQAGNQ
+170 AQAGNE
-176 PAPALERVE
+176 PARALERVE
-185 FTVALTRAIYM
+185 FTVTLTRAIYM

-206 RVILRTDAG
+206 RVILRTDSI
-215 QDPYNGAPNFYN
+215 QDPYSGASNFYN
-227 IATRA
+227 VATRA
-232 RDEWNINQGD
+232 RNEWNTNQAD
-242 SVRHLVAIVWGG
+242 SVRHVVAIVWGG
-254 GSLYGWSWRGAVGT
+254 GSLNGWSWTGAVGT
-268 NNGYSAVQSGP
+268 NNGYCAVQSGP
-279 AGEFDDLLRRQLGYN
+279 AGEFDDTLRRQLGYN
-294 WNCAQDAGGNPEG
+294 WNSSPSAGGNPEG
-307 LGIMGNGGPARIS
+307 LGIMENGGPARIS

-325 LILNYRNLRA
+325 QILNYRNAIA
-335 NAGVIQRDQD
+335 NANVIQRERG

-400 DQAWNTGVNG
+400 DQAWRTGVNG
-410 VGFERNPNNNI
+410 VGYERNNNNAI
-421 NYTAYIRTDVNSE
+421 NYSSYIRTDVNPE
-434 MATNTSCF
+434 MANNTSCF

-457 NRMTFQMRYD
+457 NRMILQMRYD
-467 DGFIAYLNGRE
+467 DGFIAYLNGRQ

-520 GENMLAIHGLNESTG
+520 GENILAIHGLNESTG

-542 AKLIAGIDSGL
+542 AKLLAGLDSGL
-553 PSPPTAISPLNNDHD
+553 PSPPTTITPLSNDHD
-568 ANGQLLTLSSF
+568 ANGQPLALSSF
-579 DANSAAGGT
+579 DADSEAGGT
-588 VTRDDNRLVYTPPL
+588 VTQDGNQLVYTPPL
-602 ALAGEDWF
+602 ALAGLDWF
-610 HYTISDT
+610 HYTISDA

-655 DVESR
+655 DVEAR

-667 RTETSTWL
+667 GVETDTWL
-675 TTGEPFTQVG
+675 TTGEPFTQRG

-700 PRTAQLIFTEGDTI
+700 PRTAQLIFTEDDTI
-714 QIHEITQAGNP
+714 RIYEITQAGNP
-725 DIHGNTRETAAVLEV
+725 DIHGNTPETAAVLEV

-747 LDSPGDVD
+747 LDIPGDVD

-760 VGAESILTL
+760 IATESILTL

-782 DSSGRI
+782 DSSRRI

-798 GDINFQIIYRARPG
+798 GDMNFQIIYRARPG

-860 SQAGESYRIESSA
+860 SQAGESYRIKSSA

-881 AEGLLAESTTVERS
+881 EEGIFAESATVERS

-910 RQE
+910 EEE